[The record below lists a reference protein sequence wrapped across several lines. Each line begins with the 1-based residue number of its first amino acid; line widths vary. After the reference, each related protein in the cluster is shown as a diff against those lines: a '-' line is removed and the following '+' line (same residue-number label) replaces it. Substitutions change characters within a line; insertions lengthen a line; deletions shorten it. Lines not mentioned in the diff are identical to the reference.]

1 MRAGVTALGLEL
13 FAERPS
19 PAVTATKAPQG
30 IDGTAIVKALREKHG
45 MTIAGGQGSL
55 KGKIFRVATMG
66 YADASDVVVA
76 LSALELTLSELG
88 YPSKPGEG
96 IRAAQEVLRHSE
108 G

>member
-1 MRAGVTALGLEL
+1 MA
-13 FAERPS
+13 
-19 PAVTATKAPQG
+19 
-30 IDGTAIVKALREKHG
+30 
-45 MTIAGGQGSL
+45 
-55 KGKIFRVATMG
+55 GKIFRLATMG

>member
-1 MRAGVTALGLEL
+1 VTAI
-13 FAERPS
+13 
-19 PAVTATKAPQG
+19 KAPQG
-30 IDGTAIVKALREKHG
+30 IDGTAIVKTLREKHG
-45 MTIAGGQGSL
+45 VTIAGGQGSM
-55 KGKIFRVATMG
+55 KGKIFRLATMG
-66 YADASDVVVA
+66 YADTSDVVVA